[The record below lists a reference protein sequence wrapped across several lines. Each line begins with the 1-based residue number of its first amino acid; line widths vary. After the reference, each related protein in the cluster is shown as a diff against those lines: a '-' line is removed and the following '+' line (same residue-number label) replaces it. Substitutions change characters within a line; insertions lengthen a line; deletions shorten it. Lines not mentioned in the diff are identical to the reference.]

1 MFVVEFGKF
10 ISVEVLIGL
19 TGPLFKKNIAAATA
33 ATAAIVART
42 IAAMAP
48 PDNPFFFED
57 FLPKV
62 FISGLYSNCIS
73 PDAVLG
79 A

>member
-1 MFVVEFGKF
+1 MFVEEFGRF
-10 ISVEVLIGL
+10 ISVEVLKGL
-19 TGPLFKKNIAAATA
+19 TGPLFKKNIATVTA

-42 IAAMAP
+42 IVAMAP

-62 FISGLYSNCIS
+62 FTSGLYSN
-73 PDAVLG
+73 
-79 A
+79 